1 MYVDGVIDSDESC
14 RRKTWSAVWINMY
27 KVGCGGMWVLAWSS
41 DDGSREGSVNMC
53 RNDKQDNSAQR

>member
-1 MYVDGVIDSDESC
+1 
-14 RRKTWSAVWINMY
+14 MY

-53 RNDKQDNSAQR
+53 RSDKQDNSAQR